1 MHFIYFWSACTKCPL
16 CARCRH
22 LFLFSSVDF
31 VRWLCAVS
39 MDELASPTHP
49 RMFSLQK
56 IVEIS
61 YYNMGRI
68 RLQWS
73 RIWEVIGDHF
83 NKVGEDLL
91 IWGLSL
97 IDTETCF
104 SDTCTIWFCCLEGNM
119 QKYSMF
125 LDWSFLWPN
134 KLEIHFFRWQESE
147 QSAKNG
153 LLSFPQSQI
162 LSPTIKQSVSG
173 VMNLN
178 IEDIYTKVFNARQCR
193 RKKNY
198 HTVRNMKNKLPN
210 MCSSGLVLKGIWL
223 TETLPLCFVWNE
235 KSQNSNL
242 SHWKW
247 I

>member
-91 IWGLSL
+91 IQGLSL

-104 SDTCTIWFCCLEGNM
+104 SDTCTMRACCSEGNM
-119 QKYSMF
+119 QKYCTF

-134 KLEIHFFRWQESE
+134 NLEIHFFRWQESE

-153 LLSFPQSQI
+153 LLYFSEARFCHQQS
-162 LSPTIKQSVSG
+162 
-173 VMNLN
+173 
-178 IEDIYTKVFNARQCR
+178 
-193 RKKNY
+193 
-198 HTVRNMKNKLPN
+198 
-210 MCSSGLVLKGIWL
+210 
-223 TETLPLCFVWNE
+223 
-235 KSQNSNL
+235 SNQWPM
-242 SHWKW
+242 SWTW